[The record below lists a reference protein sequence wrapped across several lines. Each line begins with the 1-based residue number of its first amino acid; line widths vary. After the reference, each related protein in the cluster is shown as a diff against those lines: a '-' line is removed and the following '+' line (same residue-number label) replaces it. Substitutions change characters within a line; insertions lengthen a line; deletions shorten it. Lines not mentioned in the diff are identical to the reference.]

1 MDMAKVAIVT
11 DTNSGI
17 MPPEAQQHGVYV
29 FPMPFTIDD
38 ADYLE
43 AVNLSRDQFYEKME
57 AGADIKTSQ
66 PSLETLMK
74 LWEELLQEYDEIV
87 HIPMSSGLSGSYQS
101 ARMLAEDYD
110 GKVFVVNNQRISV
123 TQRQSVLDAKEMADN
138 GATGQEI
145 LEFLEQDKFNSSIYI
160 MLNTLQY
167 LKKGGRITPAAA
179 AIGTMLKLKP
189 VLTIQGDKLDAFSK
203 ARTSSQGKNT
213 MINALKNDLE
223 NRFGNPGPE
232 GARLFVAHTH
242 DEAAALAFKAEIEAA
257 FPGYDIYMDEL
268 PLSISTHIGP
278 GALGIACTLNH

>member
-1 MDMAKVAIVT
+1 MAKVAIVT